1 LQMAGMF
8 LGYVIEALR
17 DLPIAGIC
25 FMNWMWKEYKHLYTS
40 FICVVRYFAK

>member
-1 LQMAGMF
+1 MNDAARDMNLEALQMAGMF

-25 FMNWMWKEYKHLYTS
+25 FMN
-40 FICVVRYFAK
+40 